1 MANTSSFKKT
11 CIAISLAQAFA
22 VDASVAG
29 TIFVNNG
36 NDDGAGCTF
45 REAVQI
51 INTGTIDFSQ
61 GCSNFLFALGIN
73 DRIVFENRAN
83 GLRQFEESVITQGPI
98 TITRPMEINLEG
110 LAVQFTGNGDSRL
123 ISIDSSD
130 DPIFTDSSINVT
142 INNVTLTGGSTTDNG
157 GAILVTN
164 GANVTISNSTISNS
178 SANRGGGVFSNEDST
193 LVLNNTTVTGNSS
206 VNGGGGIDLNLRS
219 VITLNNSSV
228 SDNDAGSIGGGIR
241 AAGNSR
247 ITLDQ
252 NSVISNNEAVG
263 TGGGVVIT
271 NGSLTINNSEIV
283 DNKTSATGG
292 GLSLNSTTVGITNS
306 VISKNMANASSGG
319 GIAASSSTVELDN
332 STVSE
337 NYAYEAGGGLFVTSG
352 TLLIDNS
359 TISGNTNF
367 DNGGGGI
374 AAYQGSTVTLD
385 NSTVSANQTNSS
397 GNLGGGIFA
406 DDSSP
411 LTLRNTIVAGNRSL
425 MNSSLGN
432 ELAISILNAESTN
445 NLIGDSSL
453 TTDSAFTN
461 SGFLESNI
469 IATSDGDTPT
479 SISNILAPL
488 ADNGGPTLTHA
499 IVRFSPAIDAGDCT
513 NASVDSL
520 DQRGE
525 LRTQSIACD
534 IGAFE
539 SQLSLEV
546 DDSTFFVVPMP
557 NGRAVIFSL

>member
-22 VDASVAG
+22 INASVAG

-36 NDDGAGCTF
+36 NDDGNGCTF
-45 REAVQI
+45 REAVEI
-51 INTGTIDFSQ
+51 INTGTIDVSQ
-61 GCSNFLFALGIN
+61 GCLNLFFALGFN
-73 DRIVFENRAN
+73 DRIEFENRAN
-83 GLRQFEESVITQGPI
+83 GLGRFEESVITQSPI

-110 LAVQFTGNGDSRL
+110 MAVQFTGNGDSRL
-123 ISIDSSD
+123 INIDSSD
-130 DPIFTDSSINVT
+130 VT
-142 INNVTLTGGSTTDNG
+142 INNVTLTGGSTTGNG

-164 GANVTISNSTISNS
+164 DANVTISNSTISNS
-178 SANRGGGVFSNEDST
+178 SANRGGGIFSNEDST

-206 VNGGGGIDLNLRS
+206 VNAGGGIDLSLRS

-228 SDNDAGSIGGGIR
+228 TDNDAGSIGGGIR

-292 GLSLNSTTVGITNS
+292 GLSLNSTTVDITNS

-337 NYAYEAGGGLFVTSG
+337 NYAYEAGGGLFVTSS

-359 TISGNTNF
+359 TVSGNTNF

-479 SISNILAPL
+479 PLSNILAPL
-488 ADNGGPTLTHA
+488 ADNGGPTFTHA
-499 IVRFSPAIDAGDCT
+499 VVRFSPAIDAGDCT

-539 SQLSLEV
+539 SELSFEV